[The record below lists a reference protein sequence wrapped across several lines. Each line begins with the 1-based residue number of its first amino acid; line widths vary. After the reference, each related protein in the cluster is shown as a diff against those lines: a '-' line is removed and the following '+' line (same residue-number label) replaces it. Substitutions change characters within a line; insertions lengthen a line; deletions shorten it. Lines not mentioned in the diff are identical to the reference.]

1 MLGNV
6 SDSSKQAKFLSFLQL
21 QSAFGGKECASLSIF
36 GMYLLSYY
44 TILQIGIWFVLKS
57 PKHSQALKYAE
68 HAYVVMQESGIL
80 REMSGGW

>member
-1 MLGNV
+1 MHITFR
-6 SDSSKQAKFLSFLQL
+6 QMPIAAAKR
-21 QSAFGGKECASLSIF
+21 
-36 GMYLLSYY
+36 
-44 TILQIGIWFVLKS
+44 IGIWLVLKS